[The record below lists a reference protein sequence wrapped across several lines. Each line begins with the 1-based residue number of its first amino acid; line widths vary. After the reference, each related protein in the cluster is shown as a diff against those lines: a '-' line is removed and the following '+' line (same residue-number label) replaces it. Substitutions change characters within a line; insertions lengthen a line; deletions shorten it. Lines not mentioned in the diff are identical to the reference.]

1 MRIDD
6 ERRIMASRS
15 EVLLLVWLAG
25 AVVAV
30 AIMLFVPSISSP
42 LDAPSGEQR
51 DRVEVSDEG
60 TELWPYVAAEPSFED
75 PRGSIN
81 VVFYGDHVRVRYY
94 LMTRT
99 GPGAGEVPDVTVEN
113 ESAENATVDEDEAA
127 NESDP
132 APAPVANG
140 TSVAWTDAYG
150 ANRYTYVERPNG
162 TGTWIKQRYQL
173 HYGDYFGKQYHLR
186 VFEPPEAEDG
196 SIEERENWTAVQAH
210 SEHWD
215 WFVFTHTVDGL
226 EEAQSQ
232 VELDFMG
239 RSFVSEVHR
248 DYFYNGDTYDADG
261 WTTVVRLAVLLP
273 ALGLAVRARSRRIR
287 TAVTRLTGAD
297 GRNYRYRIALLCSLA
312 LVVLGVRAG
321 GIVAER
327 FLPLHRY
334 TIRRVLYPFLICG
347 VPLCAYAFGR
357 RLRQMPG
364 FLLAFGGFAIGVLL
378 DYAYLNVTVLPIE
391 LVAHRFVLAT
401 AVGLIGAGATVS
413 SDESRWNRR
422 LVVGLL
428 LWTAMVVV
436 VRLL

>member
-1 MRIDD
+1 MRIGP
-6 ERRIMASRS
+6 ELVPMASNR
-15 EVLLLVWLAG
+15 EVLLVVWLAG
-25 AVVAV
+25 AVVAI
-30 AIMLFVPSISSP
+30 AIMLFLPSISNP

-51 DRVEVSDEG
+51 DRVEVSEEG

-99 GPGAGEVPDVTVEN
+99 GPGAGDFPDVTVEN
-113 ESAENATVDEDEAA
+113 ESDENATVDGDEAA
-127 NESDP
+127 NET
-132 APAPVANG
+132 APSPNG

-186 VFEPPEAEDG
+186 VFEPPEDEEGPVD
-196 SIEERENWTAVQAH
+196 ERENWTAVQAH

-226 EEAQSQ
+226 EEAQLQ

-248 DYFYNGDTYDADG
+248 DYFYNGNTYDADG
-261 WTTVVRLAVLLP
+261 WTTVVRLAVVLP
-273 ALGLAVRARSRRIR
+273 ALGLAVRARSRRLL
-287 TAVTRLTGAD
+287 TAARRLALEK
-297 GRNYRYRIALLCSLA
+297 GRNYQYRIALLASLV

-327 FLPLHRY
+327 FLPIHRY

-347 VPLCAYAFGR
+347 VPLCAYTFGR

-391 LVAHRFVLAT
+391 LVFHRFALAT
-401 AVGLIGAGATVS
+401 AAGLIAAGTRTA
-413 SDESRWNRR
+413 SDDSDRR

-428 LWTAMVVV
+428 LWTALVLI
-436 VRLL
+436 VRLV